1 MATFTERV
9 WTEAAALRQAIK
21 DLTFNR
27 ELAAGT
33 LHREKFQFYIVQDSI
48 YLEAYSRALSLA
60 SAKAP
65 DTDAMLEFAGAAS
78 VAIQVERAL
87 HAGFFK
93 QFNVSSDGR
102 AQTEPSPTCLNYT
115 NFLLTTATTGGYA
128 ELVAAI
134 LPCFWVY
141 WEVGNH
147 IASIATR
154 PNSYDAWIN
163 TYADQ
168 NFGDAT
174 KRVIAITDAVAAGE
188 DTATV
193 ERMRRAFLRCTQF
206 EWMFWDSAYKQERW
220 PI

>member
-1 MATFTERV
+1 MATFSQNV
-9 WTEAAALRQAIK
+9 WAEAGPLRQAIK
-21 DLTFNR
+21 DLPFNR

-102 AQTEPSPTCLNYT
+102 AATEPSPTCLNYT

-141 WEVGNH
+141 WEIGNH
-147 IASIATR
+147 IAAAAKR
-154 PNSYDAWIN
+154 PNPYDAWIN

-168 NFGDAT
+168 SFGEAT
-174 KRVIAITDAVAAGE
+174 KRVIAITDTIAAAE
-188 DTATV
+188 DAATV

>member
-1 MATFTERV
+1 MTFSQSV
-9 WTEAAALRQAIK
+9 WAEAAALRQAIK
-21 DLTFNR
+21 DHPFNR

-65 DTDAMLEFAGAAS
+65 DTDAMLEFAGAAT

-93 QFNVSSDGR
+93 QFGVTEQSR
-102 AQTEPSPTCLNYT
+102 AATEPSPTCMNYT
-115 NFLLTTATTGGYA
+115 NFLLTTATVGNYA

-141 WEVGNH
+141 WEVGQH
-147 IASIATR
+147 IASVTKR
-154 PNSYDAWIN
+154 PNTYDAWID
-163 TYADQ
+163 TYADKS
-168 NFGDAT
+168 FGEAT
-174 KRVIAITDAVAAGE
+174 QRVIAITDRIAANAGAV
-188 DTATV
+188 TIQ
-193 ERMRRAFLRCTQF
+193 RMRRAFFRCTQF

>member
-1 MATFTERV
+1 MTFSEKV
-9 WTEAAALRQAIK
+9 WAEASVLRQSIK
-21 DLTFNR
+21 DLPFNR

-48 YLEAYSRALSLA
+48 YLEAYSRTLSLA

-65 DTDAMLEFAGAAS
+65 DTDAMLEFAGAAA

-93 QFNVSSDGR
+93 QFAVTDQSR
-102 AQTEPSPTCLNYT
+102 AATEASPTCLNYT
-115 NFLLTTATTGGYA
+115 NFLLATAATGGYA

-141 WEVGNH
+141 REVGQH
-147 IASIATR
+147 ISSVAKR
-154 PNSYDAWIN
+154 PNPYDAWID

-168 NFGDAT
+168 SFADAT
-174 KRVIAITDAVAAGE
+174 SRVIKITDSIAATE
-188 DTATV
+188 DAATV

-220 PI
+220 LI

>member
-1 MATFTERV
+1 MSFTDSV
-9 WTEAAALRQAIK
+9 WAEAGKLRQAIK
-21 DLTFNR
+21 DLAFNS

-33 LHREKFQFYIVQDSI
+33 LPVAKFQFYIMQDSI

-65 DTDAMLEFAGAAS
+65 DTDQMLEFAGAAT

-93 QFNVSSDGR
+93 DFGIDHAAR
-102 AQTEPSPTCLNYT
+102 AKTEASPTCLNYT
-115 NFLLTTATTGGYA
+115 NFLLTTATTGSYA
-128 ELVAAI
+128 ELVAGI

-154 PNSYDAWIN
+154 PNPYDKWIN
-163 TYADQ
+163 TYADK

-174 KRVIAITDAVAAGE
+174 QRVIDITNKIAASEDA
-188 DTATV
+188 ATV
-193 ERMRRAFLRCTQF
+193 EKMRRAFLRCTQF

>member
-1 MATFTERV
+1 MGTFSANV
-9 WTEAAALRQAIK
+9 WAEAATLRQSIK
-21 DLTFNR
+21 DLPFNR

-33 LHREKFQFYIVQDSI
+33 LHREKFQFYILQDSI
-48 YLEAYSRALSLA
+48 YLEAYSRALSIA
-60 SAKAP
+60 SSKAP
-65 DTDAMLEFAGAAS
+65 DTDAMLEFANAAS

-93 QFNVSSDGR
+93 QFNVTTDGR

-115 NFLLTTATTGGYA
+115 NFLLTTAAVGNYA

-141 WEVGNH
+141 WEVGQH
-147 IASIATR
+147 ISSIAVR
-154 PNSYDAWIN
+154 PNTYDAWIN

-168 NFGDAT
+168 SFGDAT
-174 KRVIAITDAVAAGE
+174 KRMIALTDDVAARE
-188 DTATV
+188 DAPTV
-193 ERMRRAFLRCTQF
+193 EKMRRSFLRCTQF

-220 PI
+220 LI